1 MAFDGGMAAFSQMN
15 QMRMR
20 NAYMMRYRGGGHF
33 HRPQQLQQ
41 NSTDI
46 YTGRGNHHWN
56 RRGNFWSGRG
66 RGTSGYGLN
75 LNQRAGHQRGQ
86 DGILV
91 FDMNK
96 DGKYDKRDVQNS
108 NDMMKAATGNYDF
121 NKDGKTDFFEKLRG
135 RRLGAQ
141 YRKMAGRDGVLQTH
155 EMHRAGGKVWIDKSR
170 GGGVGRNELH
180 SVYRV
185 PSRDAYGSR
194 TTQRLDFVDPF
205 AGVSGT
211 TSNRSYFRPSPWGGG
226 YGGGHIN
233 RFQPPWMMGGHHGRF
248 W

>member
-1 MAFDGGMAAFSQMN
+1 MHHISGGYGNYGGYGSYGGYGYRPSFP
-15 QMRMR
+15 
-20 NAYMMRYRGGGHF
+20 RY

-46 YTGRGNHHWN
+46 YTGRGNHRWN
-56 RRGNFWSGRG
+56 RRGRWFSGF
-66 RGTSGYGLN
+66 GTKGYGIN
-75 LNQRAGHQRGQ
+75 LNQRAGHQRGK
-86 DGILV
+86 DGVLV
-91 FDMNK
+91 FDMNR

-108 NDMMKAATGNYDF
+108 NDMMKSATGNYDF
-121 NKDGKTDFFEKLRG
+121 NGDGRIDRSERRRGGRLR
-135 RRLGAQ
+135 RR
-141 YRKMAGRDGVLQTH
+141 YFRMAGRDGVLQAH
-155 EMHRAGGKVWIDKSR
+155 EMNRHGGKVWIDKSR

-211 TSNRSYFRPSPWGGG
+211 TSNRSYWGGPRPWGGG
-226 YGGGHIN
+226 YGGGHHRGGGWMYAGGTPGFYN
-233 RFQPPWMMGGHHGRF
+233 RY
-248 W
+248 